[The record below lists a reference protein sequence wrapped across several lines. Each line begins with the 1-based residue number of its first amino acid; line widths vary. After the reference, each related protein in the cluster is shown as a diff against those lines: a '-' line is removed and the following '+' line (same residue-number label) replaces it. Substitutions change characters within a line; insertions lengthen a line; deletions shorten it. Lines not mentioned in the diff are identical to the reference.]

1 MKNSA
6 PRDVPTH
13 LLKNP
18 ESHITNTGAFLRRNS
33 IDELPQ
39 LFNILAGD
47 MSLVGPRPLL
57 WNQDDVYAAR
67 QNSGANELK
76 PGLTG
81 WAQVNGRDS
90 LTNDEKAKF
99 DGEYAAHAGFR
110 MDVLCV
116 WRTMK
121 MLLRGE

>member
-18 ESHITNTGAFLRRNS
+18 ESHITKTGAFLRRTS

-39 LFNILAGD
+39 LFNILVGD

-57 WNQDDVYAAR
+57 WNQDDLYSAR
-67 QNSGANELK
+67 QESGANELK

-90 LTNDEKAKF
+90 LINEEKAKF
-99 DGEYAAHAGFR
+99 DGEYARQAGLR
-110 MDVLCV
+110 MDLLCV
-116 WRTMK
+116 
-121 MLLRGE
+121 LLTVKQLIMGE